1 MRWGSMP
8 LLNPSTQTEIAGM
21 KIPKPQSNSYPQSA
35 SVSTDALKSQTM
47 ANGHNSF
54 RPDIYR
60 VTNGYV
66 A

>member
-1 MRWGSMP
+1 
-8 LLNPSTQTEIAGM
+8 M